1 MDYIYYSSKTNNLK
15 PIDFEDNMRKMKIL
29 IDSVIKTTFPNN
41 LSLSDHMP
49 ITASF

>member
-1 MDYIYYSSKTNNLK
+1 MSPSSLILNLK

-29 IDSVIKTTFPNN
+29 IDSVIKSEDTFPNN